1 MHAALNVLSPSET
14 ASNIEPASGTTT
26 GVMARAAY
34 LEPHFHKISA
44 GQTDCSIRDMFD
56 RKAMLAY
63 EWGNNTR
70 SRLSFDVDGVGLD
83 SLDVEGVKL
92 EYAFRL
98 QPEKPKKMACRYS
111 SQWQGMVGSGYN
123 EMFLRG
129 DNEGARREINELR
142 QDLET
147 RLETVFD

>member
-1 MHAALNVLSPSET
+1 MHAALYVLSPSEK
-14 ASNIEPASGTTT
+14 ASNIEPASGATN
-26 GVMARAAY
+26 GVMNRAAY
-34 LEPHFHKISA
+34 LEPHFYKA
-44 GQTDCSIRDMFD
+44 PTRETDCSIRDMFD

-98 QPEKPKKMACRYS
+98 QPEKPKKMGCRYS

-123 EMFLRG
+123 EMFMRG
-129 DNEGARREINELR
+129 DNEGARRELNELR
-142 QDLET
+142 NDLET
-147 RLETVFD
+147 RMESLFD